1 MSLINY
7 AENTRYA
14 AVNGLSNNWV
24 LIVAATD
31 YQKICFEEPRM
42 DGCRQGGEAQGNV
55 SNIPEKGIS
64 GCTFRMSFYGVN
76 TPGQGSKILLFSQF
90 TRLLDILELVMDTLG
105 YKYLRLDGETKM
117 ADRQVLID
125 QFNEDDTIDVFLL
138 STKAGGFGINLTSAK

>member
-1 MSLINY
+1 
-7 AENTRYA
+7 
-14 AVNGLSNNWV
+14 
-24 LIVAATD
+24 
-31 YQKICFEEPRM
+31 
-42 DGCRQGGEAQGNV
+42 
-55 SNIPEKGIS
+55 
-64 GCTFRMSFYGVN
+64 MSFYGVN